1 MANGLELSFDN
12 GATFKLLKDTGTD
25 DIRCVDFGPNVKKI
39 VRVVYFFDHA
49 NSKIRC
55 SLDGGKTLYGN
66 GIASTTGDDT
76 FATGQSEPNVLYYA
90 DWSTYQLFRSDDYGE
105 TATELF
111 INGNN
116 APNVTCIFVDPTDV
130 NHVMVVFDEG
140 GGGHNRRLA
149 VSDDGGTTWDVY
161 TRSGLSIGAWSWRE
175 FVSGL
180 ITREGSE
187 LCFPAYDVL
196 WEWFSRIYCKAVS
209 GGSLIADTIID
220 ENDLSQGIYH
230 SVIPSGANGSRVL
243 LGGGYPNARGGL
255 WLSKDGGATYSDIYS
270 ATLPSPGY
278 TDRATRVALSMSGL
292 TLYVSIESQGLYKST
307 DDGVTWDQV
316 FEYTHP
322 SNSGYRTNAIV
333 VCDPIEE
340 DWVWLIAHKYNG
352 GLTPYGLYLS
362 KDAGV
367 TWRKRRTIQT
377 APHSSYNPFLQVAY
391 KAAMSA

>member
-49 NSKIRC
+49 YSKIRC

-66 GIASTTGDDT
+66 GIASTTGEDA

-90 DWSTYQLFRSDDYGE
+90 DWTTYQLFRSDDYGE
-105 TATELF
+105 TVTELF

-116 APNVTCIFVDPTDV
+116 APNVTCIFVDPTDAD
-130 NHVMVVFDEG
+130 HVMVVFEEG
-140 GGGHNRRLA
+140 GSIDRRLA

-161 TRSGLSIGAWSWRE
+161 TKSGLSIGAWSWRN
-175 FVSGL
+175 FASGL
-180 ITREGSE
+180 ITRAGSE
-187 LCFPAYDVL
+187 LCFPAYEITF
-196 WEWFSRIYCKAVS
+196 EWISRIYRKAVS

-243 LGGGYPNARGGL
+243 LGGTNPSAQGGL

-270 ATLPSPGY
+270 ATLPAPGY
-278 TDRATRVALSMSGL
+278 SDGATRVALSMSGL
-292 TLYVSIESQGLYKST
+292 TLYVSIESHGLYKST
-307 DDGVTWDQV
+307 DDGASWSEV
-316 FEYTHP
+316 FQYDNTT
-322 SNSGYRTNAIV
+322 NYRTNAAV

-340 DWVWLIAHKYNG
+340 NWVWLNAFKRG
-352 GLTPYGLYLS
+352 VSQGYGIYLS

-367 TWRKRRTIQT
+367 TWRKRRTILLS
-377 APHSSYNPFLQVAY
+377 PHMSHNPFFQVAY